1 MLTSEQVIAKFGNI
15 DPEWMERELTT
26 ARVLEESG
34 TKGLLVDTTRWD
46 ECRTHLEDK
55 LSDQTQKFQGMVE
68 GKIPGHKPVK
78 ITSRAE
84 LGKLIYDELK
94 LIRVAKATE
103 SGARSVSK
111 DALISVENDPLIK
124 ALQAAQ
130 HTRSEL
136 SFAESAEKW
145 LRPTTEA
152 RYSTLPSVY
161 DCISAPTGRVYCS
174 DFNVM
179 QLPHIMRS
187 AVVASPGKKLF
198 FMDYTG
204 QEFRIICSVAQETKM
219 LDAMR
224 QGLDIHVKA
233 AAAAFR
239 IPESEVTKEQRDI
252 GKVVNYGLLYGG
264 TDYTLCQKIQGL
276 SSSDAK
282 SIIRNYF
289 TEYVNIKLW
298 QDRTKAAAYKGFI
311 VNPFGYTRQYSSEG
325 RQGLWENLALNTV
338 GQSSGAC
345 VLKYAIANLTKL
357 GARVITCVHDSVLA
371 EFDPAALS
379 REQLSEAVTF
389 RKEGWIDITGKARVG
404 DEWEPFV
411 IQTALG

>member
-1 MLTSEQVIAKFGNI
+1 MLTYEQVEAKFGKI
-15 DPEWMERELTT
+15 APEWMERELTT
-26 ARVLEESG
+26 AQVLEESG
-34 TKGLLVDTTRWD
+34 TKGLLVDTVRWD
-46 ECRTHLEDK
+46 ECVDHLRAK
-55 LSDQTQKFQGMVE
+55 LEQQTELFQGLVE
-68 GKIPGHKPVK
+68 QKIPNHKPVK

-84 LGKLIYDELK
+84 LGKLIYDELR
-94 LIRVAKATE
+94 LISVARATE
-103 SGARSVSK
+103 TGARSVSK
-111 DALISVENDPLIK
+111 DALISVESNPLIQ

-145 LRPTTEA
+145 LRPGQDG
-152 RYSTLPSVY
+152 RFCTLPSVY
-161 DCISAPTGRVYCS
+161 DCISAPTGRIYCS

-187 AVVASPGKKLF
+187 AVVASPGKQLF

-204 QEFRIICSVAQETKM
+204 QEFRIICSVAQELKM

-239 IPESEVTKEQRDI
+239 IPESEVTKEQRNV
-252 GKVVNYGLLYGG
+252 GKIVNYGLLYGG

-289 TEYVNIKLW
+289 TEYVNIKTW

-325 RQGLWENLALNTV
+325 RQSLWENIALNTV

-345 VLKYAIANLTKL
+345 VLKYAISNLSKI
-357 GARVITCVHDSVLA
+357 GARVLTCVHDSVLA
-371 EFDPAALS
+371 EFDPA
-379 REQLSEAVTF
+379 QLSQAQLEEATIF
-389 RKEGWIDITGKARVG
+389 RREGWIDIAGKARVG
-404 DEWEPFV
+404 AEWEPFLL
-411 IQTALG
+411 QTT